1 MSKRTTLFGYVFAQ
15 ILAGSGAVEAAP
27 VTIQLSTATDGI
39 TGLSYQGSQYVST
52 PTGHAPRG
60 EFHVATM
67 FNSDSK
73 VTDNWPLSVRLSGT
87 ALTNSYSWGK
97 ASCTY
102 TATQDRIIFA
112 YSITNTSSRTLD
124 IVKLHVLDVVFP
136 SLQVP
141 QSWSSSY
148 VPGVFNNHQP
158 QVVMAGYNTGTL
170 AVVQPDVVRSANF
183 QVYFTDRYY
192 DGYPLNLVSFKQIAP
207 GGTDQF
213 QVELRFGA
221 VGTWSPDLAGDVL
234 KAFER
239 VHPQLNSWADRR
251 PIGQDFL
258 AAVNKKWAT
267 NPRGWLNDPTIN
279 VFTQNGLATFKTQMF
294 QHANL
299 LINLAKQMN
308 AQGIILWDL
317 EGEQYP
323 QGVSTYVGNP
333 QLLSQVAP
341 EMDAIADAF
350 MANFRN
356 QGLHVGLLVRAQKLV
371 FRPDGSFF
379 QLPWPAGNPDP
390 VFADLDSKIGYA
402 INRWECSIFYVDSN
416 DPNLDTIVFQRLQQK
431 YPNVLI
437 CPEFHTMLYYTSVA
451 PYLEM
456 RRGSFS
462 TSRTDSAV
470 FPGAFSLINAA
481 DGDMTQ
487 TSKIAQAIARGD
499 IMMYRAWYPNI
510 DYWTIKSL
518 YSQVAALP
526 GPVAFPNDYQ
536 AAAGA
541 QNVYNATSNG
551 FVLGKPNGTLQILN
565 TTSPQ
570 KGGAATIQ
578 NNQLVYT
585 APGTLGVNDSV
596 TITVSDGNLVTKTP
610 IGLGTATATPTPI
623 PPPPPATPRGAKA
636 LNF

>member
-1 MSKRTTLFGYVFAQ
+1 VSKRTTLFGYVFAQ

-27 VTIQLSTATDGI
+27 VTIQLSKAQDGI
-39 TGLSYQGSQYVST
+39 SGLSYQGSQYVST
-52 PTGHAPRG
+52 PTGHSPRG
-60 EFHVATM
+60 EFHVSTK
-67 FNSDSK
+67 FDTDSK
-73 VTDNWPLSVRLSGT
+73 VTDNPPSSVNLSGT
-87 ALTNSYSWGK
+87 TLTNSYSWGQ

-102 TATQDRIIFA
+102 TAARDGIIFA

-124 IVKLHVLDVVFP
+124 IVKLHVLDVAFP

-148 VPGVFNNHQP
+148 VAGVFNNQVP
-158 QVVMAGYNTGTL
+158 QVVMAGYSTGSL
-170 AVVQPDVVRSANF
+170 AVIQPDVARSANF
-183 QVYFTDRYY
+183 QVYYTYRYY
-192 DGYPLNLVSFKQIAP
+192 GGYPLNLVSFNQIAP
-207 GGTDQF
+207 GRTDQF
-213 QVELRFGA
+213 QVELRFGTA
-221 VGTWSPDLAGDVL
+221 GTWSADLAGDVL
-234 KAFER
+234 KEFER
-239 VHPQLNSWADRR
+239 AHPQLNSWADRR

-258 AAVNKKWAT
+258 AVVNKKWAT

-279 VFTQNGLATFKTQMF
+279 VFTQNGLAAFKTQMF

-299 LINLAKQMN
+299 LISLAKQMN

-333 QLLSQVAP
+333 QLLGNVAP
-341 EMDAIADAF
+341 EMDAIAGAF

-356 QGLHVGLLVRAQKLV
+356 QGLRVGLLVRAQKLV

-402 INRWECSIFYVDSN
+402 INRWGCSIFYVDSN
-416 DPNLDTIVFQRLQQK
+416 DPTLDTIVFQRLQQK

-437 CPEFHTMLYYTSVA
+437 CPEFHTMLYYTAVA
-451 PYLEM
+451 PYREM

-462 TSRTDSAV
+462 TSRTDSNV
-470 FPGAFSLINAA
+470 FPGAFSLINVA
-481 DGDMTQ
+481 DGDMSQ
-487 TSKIAQAIARGD
+487 TSKIAQSIARGD

-510 DYWTIKSL
+510 DFWTIRSL
-518 YSQVAALP
+518 YKQVTAP
-526 GPVAFPNDYQ
+526 PRPVVFPNDYQ

-551 FVLGKPNGTLQILN
+551 FVLGKQNGTLQMLS

-585 APGTLGVNDSV
+585 APRTLGVNDSV
-596 TITVSDGNLVTKTP
+596 TITVSDGNSVTKTP
-610 IGLGTATATPTPI
+610 IGLTTATAAPTPI
-623 PPPPPATPRGAKA
+623 PPPAPATP
-636 LNF
+636 

>member
-1 MSKRTTLFGYVFAQ
+1 MEEGMSKRTALFGYICAP
-15 ILAGSGAVEAAP
+15 ILAAVSYADAAP
-27 VTIQLSTATDGI
+27 VAIQLSTHYDGL
-39 TGLSYQGSQYVST
+39 TSFVYQGGQYLSS
-52 PTGHAPRG
+52 PWNIPRG
-60 EFHVATM
+60 NLHVATQ
-67 FNSDSK
+67 FSGDSAA
-73 VTDNWPLSVRLSGT
+73 TDNSPTSVSLNGST
-87 ALTNSYSWGK
+87 LTNTYSWGT
-97 ASCTY
+97 ASCNY
-102 TATQDRIIFA
+102 VTATDNRIVFS
-112 YSITNTSSRTLD
+112 YKITNASSRALD
-124 IVKLHVLDVVFP
+124 QIKIHVLDLQFP
-136 SLQVP
+136 SHETP
-141 QSWSSSY
+141 AGWNNAWF
-148 VPGVFNNHQP
+148 PGVFNNQRP

-170 AVVQPDVVRSANF
+170 AVVQPDTVRAGF
-183 QVYFTDRYY
+183 QVYFSHRYY
-192 DGYPLNLVSFKQIAP
+192 DGYPLNLVSFNQIAP
-207 GGTDQF
+207 GDTDQF

-221 VGTWSPDLAGDVL
+221 VGTWSADLAGDIL

-258 AAVNKKWAT
+258 AVVNKKWPT

-279 VFTQNGLATFKTQMF
+279 VFTQNGLATFKTRMF

-299 LINLAKQMN
+299 LISLAKQMN

-333 QLLSQVAP
+333 QLISKVAP
-341 EMDAIADAF
+341 EMDAIADSF

-356 QGLHVGLLVRAQKLV
+356 QGLRVGLLVRAQKLV

-390 VFADLDSKIGYA
+390 VFADLDSKLGYA
-402 INRWECSIFYVDSN
+402 INRWGCSIFYVDSN
-416 DPNLDTIVFQRLQQK
+416 DAYPDTIVFQRLQQK

-437 CPEFHTMLYYTSVA
+437 CPEFHTMLYYTCVA
-451 PYLEM
+451 PYREM

-462 TSRTDSAV
+462 TSRSDSDV

-518 YSQVAALP
+518 YSQVTALP
-526 GPVAFPNDYQ
+526 RPVAFPNDYQ

-551 FVLGKPNGTLQILN
+551 FVLGKPNWTLQILS

-570 KGGAATIQ
+570 KGGTATIQ
-578 NNQLVYT
+578 DNELVYT
-585 APGTLGVNDSV
+585 APRTLGVNDSV
-596 TITVSDGNLVTKTP
+596 TITVSDGNSVTKTP
-610 IGLGTATATPTPI
+610 IGLTTATATPTPI
-623 PPPPPATPRGAKA
+623 PPPAPGTP
-636 LNF
+636 